1 MGADTLGG
9 ALSIAYPSFG
19 FHSDG
24 RCRLHSRLTPQE
36 DRLGAID
43 LHYGRAIVPNG
54 SCRRASGG
62 LFGFSAVYPRCRPN
76 SRLTP
81 QEDRLGTIDLPM
93 VEPLSPMAPADA
105 QAAASSVFRL
115 FISRSRPNS
124 RLTPQEDRLG
134 TIDLHFGRAIVPNGS
149 CLFRNGLL
157 LKSARFEI
165 RGILLSDLAQEG
177 G

>member
-9 ALSIAYPSFG
+9 AVSIAYPSLG
-19 FHSDG
+19 FHTDS

-36 DRLGAID
+36 DRLGTID

-54 SCRRASGG
+54 FCRRASGG
-62 LFGFSAVYPRCRPN
+62 LFGFSAVYSRCRPN

-81 QEDRLGTIDLPM
+81 QEDRL
-93 VEPLSPMAPADA
+93 A
-105 QAAASSVFRL
+105 
-115 FISRSRPNS
+115 
-124 RLTPQEDRLG
+124 
-134 TIDLHFGRAIVPNGS
+134 TIDLHFGS
-149 CLFRNGLL
+149 SLFRNGLL

-165 RGILLSDLAQEG
+165 RCILLSDLAQEG